1 MAKNIEPNLRK
12 IEEYLN
18 LKNDTIFVIPQ
29 YQRPYSWGIDQCDT
43 LWQDIN
49 DYIEKENEDPY
60 FFGTVIINCK
70 ENDKNLELI
79 DGQQRTTTFLLLLKA
94 LLIRINIAIEKTSKD
109 PESVQLYRGLKA
121 RRIKLM
127 KILYKSID
135 EEISEEPS
143 EKDSDIYN
151 KVNILITKSVNEQ
164 EEYREELNN
173 ILKATNYVIAEQNA
187 YKIPY
192 KQKDNKYTNFFR
204 NFKYFYEKAEELSE
218 PELNNFTKK
227 FIESCEVIEIKSWQV
242 EQAISMFNSLNSS
255 GLPLYDSDII
265 SAKLYE
271 KAAVKNITEKYETL
285 WKELTEQIQVLEKLN
300 ISNMDAILMQQMYYE
315 RAKDKEYVSNTGSVN
330 VTTPGL
336 RRYFVDINKNLLE
349 NPIELCN
356 GMLNLAKNWE
366 TISTYPIVQILLKF
380 NENSKLF
387 LASYLYRFNNE
398 DITEDKVKTVLEC
411 MLRLFTIL
419 EIVETGYSSSQF
431 KSFLFKEEVKL
442 VDKNISEQ
450 EIKSD
455 FDNHINDKKNKWD
468 RTDIEEYIKEYN
480 GNNLVYLNE
489 YLFAK
494 EINKNKEEKDKVFFK
509 LGESYDIEH
518 IMPQSG
524 KNKAI
529 IQKDANIDNED
540 EFNEY
545 VNKLGNKIILESK
558 INRSIGN
565 EWFRTKITTN
575 IDEDKTG
582 YINSRYPIAKN
593 LVNEYAD
600 IQKPYWTKDDIDS
613 ATKKASERITKFIFG
628 EE

>member
-1 MAKNIEPNLRK
+1 MAKNIDPELRK
-12 IEEYLN
+12 IGEYLK
-18 LKNDTIFVIPQ
+18 LKNDTTFIIPQ

-49 DYIEKENEDPY
+49 DYIEKGSEDPY

-70 ENDKNLELI
+70 DNDRQLELI

-94 LLIRINIAIEKTSKD
+94 LLIRINIAILKTKRDIDSA
-109 PESVQLYRGLKA
+109 QLYRGLKA
-121 RRIKLM
+121 RRTDLM
-127 KILYKSID
+127 KILYKID
-135 EEISEEPS
+135 VEEISEEPS
-143 EKDSDIYN
+143 EKDNEIYS

-164 EEYREELNN
+164 ELYRDELNN
-173 ILKATNYVIAEQNA
+173 ILKAIDYQEAERNT

-204 NFKYFYEKAEELSE
+204 NFKHFYDKATELSE
-218 PELNNFTKK
+218 PELNNFTKQ

-271 KAAVKNITEKYETL
+271 KAASKNITEKYENL
-285 WKELTEQIQVLEKLN
+285 WKELTEQIQTLEKLN
-300 ISNMDAILMQQMYYE
+300 ISNMDSILMQQMYYE
-315 RAKDKEYVSNTGSVN
+315 RAKEKEYVSNTGAIN

-349 NPIELCN
+349 NPIELCK
-356 GMLNLAKNWE
+356 GMLNLAKIWE
-366 TISTYPIVQILLKF
+366 TISSYPIVQILLKF

-387 LASYLYRFNNE
+387 LGSYFYRFNND
-398 DITEDKVKTVLEC
+398 DITEAKIKTVLEC
-411 MLRLFTIL
+411 MLRLFVIL

-431 KSFLFKEEVKL
+431 KSFLFKEELKF
-442 VDKNISEQ
+442 VDSNITEQ
-450 EIKSD
+450 EIKID
-455 FDNHINDKKNKWD
+455 FDKHIKDKWYK
-468 RTDIEEYIKEYN
+468 TDIKEYIKEYN
-480 GNNLVYLNE
+480 GNSLVYLNE
-489 YLFAK
+489 YLFTK
-494 EINKNKEEKDKVFFK
+494 EMNENKDEKDKVHFK
-509 LGESYDIEH
+509 LGENYDIEH

-524 KNKAI
+524 KNLYLI
-529 IQKDANIDNED
+529 RKDANINSED
-540 EFNEY
+540 EFNAL

-558 INRSIGN
+558 INRRIGN

-575 IDEDKTG
+575 IDEDRTG
-582 YINSRYPIAKN
+582 YINSNYPIAKK
-593 LVNEYAD
+593 LVETYNND
-600 IQKPYWTKDDIDS
+600 LKPYWTKEDILK
-613 ATKKASERITKFIFG
+613 ATDKVSERIVKFIFG

>member
-442 VDKNISEQ
+442 VDKNISEK